1 MAAGVRWCL
10 IARWTVYPQPVESPT
25 QMATARCCG
34 VPMVPLSVPFQ
45 VNQAVALAPKAI
57 QK

>member
-1 MAAGVRWCL
+1 
-10 IARWTVYPQPVESPT
+10 
-25 QMATARCCG
+25 MATAKCCG
-34 VPMVPLSVPFQ
+34 VSMVPLSVPFQ